1 MEEKVTF
8 IDENGEEQ
16 EFTVIE
22 QTVVGGRTYL
32 LVAESDDEE
41 AECLILKDVS
51 EEGDAEADY
60 RLLEDEQEIDAIAAI
75 FEHLLEDEYTIVE

>member
-75 FEHLLEDEYTIVE
+75 FEHLQEDEYTIVE

>member
-75 FEHLLEDEYTIVE
+75 FEHLLEDEYTIGE

>member
-60 RLLEDEQEIDAIAAI
+60 LLLEDEQEIDAIAAI

>member
-1 MEEKVTF
+1 MDEKVTF